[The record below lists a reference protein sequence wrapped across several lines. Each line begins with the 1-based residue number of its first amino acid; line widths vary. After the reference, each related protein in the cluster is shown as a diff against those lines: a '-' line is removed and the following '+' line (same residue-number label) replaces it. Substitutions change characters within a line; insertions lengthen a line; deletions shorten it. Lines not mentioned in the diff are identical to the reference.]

1 MKEGG
6 KLSRPH
12 NIVYRMPSPSK
23 NWVLLTP
30 GQTEGSIDGTGTV
43 ELLDELEVGVVEML
57 VLAGSS
63 PTKIPATMP
72 LLPGVGL
79 CGNRFR

>member
-1 MKEGG
+1 M
-6 KLSRPH
+6 
-12 NIVYRMPSPSK
+12 
-23 NWVLLTP
+23 LLPP
-30 GQTEGSIDGTGTV
+30 GQIEGSIDGTGTV
-43 ELLDELEVGVVEML
+43 ELLEELDVGVVEML
-57 VLAGSS
+57 VSAVSS